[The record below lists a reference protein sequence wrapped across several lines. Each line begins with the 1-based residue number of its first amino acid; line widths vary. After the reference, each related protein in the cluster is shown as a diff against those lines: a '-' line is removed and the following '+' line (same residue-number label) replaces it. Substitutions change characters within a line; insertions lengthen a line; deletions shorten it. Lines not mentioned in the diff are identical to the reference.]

1 LTLPACYVA
10 SGIVIRIAG
19 ILRRRFRPRDAEV
32 ATGPRTYRSA
42 KLAELERPLVA
53 MVGGDTLLAKEI
65 RELLGESRP
74 VPRVQLISAAA
85 DGSTL
90 LSLVEDQEATVLTP
104 LSPESLEG
112 ASVAFLAGSQASSRR
127 TLKLNPSGGPVL
139 IDLAGA
145 LEDYP
150 HARLRAP
157 SAEPPQ
163 RPGTASSIHVIAH
176 PAAIAL
182 TMFLSRLARTGTNIR
197 RAVVH
202 IFEPA
207 SERGQRGLDEL
218 QQQTV
223 GVLNFQK
230 LRQDVF
236 DAQVGFNLLARYG
249 EEAPEPL
256 ELIEERLERHLASL
270 LVDWPGVPMPSL
282 RLIQAP
288 VFHGHSFSLWVE
300 FDERPSVEAIGEAL
314 EREGIDVRRGEP
326 PTNVGV
332 AGQSGLS
339 AGAIAVDSNNASACW
354 FWIVADNLRLAA
366 ENAVAVAREIL

>member
-1 LTLPACYVA
+1 M
-10 SGIVIRIAG
+10 
-19 ILRRRFRPRDAEV
+19 AEV
-32 ATGPRTYRSA
+32 
-42 KLAELERPLVA
+42 ERPLVA
-53 MVGGDTLLAKEI
+53 MVGGDTLLAREI
-65 RELLGESRP
+65 RELLGESPP

-90 LSLVEDQEATVLTP
+90 LSLAEDQEAAVLTP
-104 LSPESLEG
+104 LSAESLEG
-112 ASVAFLAGSQASSRR
+112 ARVAFLAGSQASSRR

-150 HARLRAP
+150 DARLRAP
-157 SAEPPQ
+157 SAEPPH
-163 RPGTASSIHVIAH
+163 RPRTASSIHVIAH

-182 TMFLSRLARTGTNIR
+182 TMFLSRLARAGGIR
-197 RAVVH
+197 RTVAH

-223 GVLNFQK
+223 AVLNFQK

-236 DAQVGFNLLARYG
+236 DAQAGFNLLARYG

-256 ELIEERLERHLASL
+256 DSIEERLERHLASL

-300 FDERPSVEAIGEAL
+300 FEEHPKVEEIGEAL
-314 EREGIDVRRGEP
+314 EREGIDVRRGDP

-339 AGAIAVDSNNASACW
+339 AGAIAVDRNNASACW
-354 FWIVADNLRLAA
+354 FWTVADNLRLAA

>member
-1 LTLPACYVA
+1 
-10 SGIVIRIAG
+10 
-19 ILRRRFRPRDAEV
+19 
-32 ATGPRTYRSA
+32 
-42 KLAELERPLVA
+42 LAELERPLVA
-53 MVGGDTLLAKEI
+53 MVGGDTLLAREI

-85 DGSTL
+85 DASTL
-90 LSLVEDQEATVLTP
+90 LSLVEDQEAAVLTP

-163 RPGTASSIHVIAH
+163 RPRTESSIYVIAH

-182 TMFLSRLARTGTNIR
+182 TMFLSRLARTGAAGGGTGVKIR
-197 RAVVH
+197 RTVAH

-223 GVLNFQK
+223 AVLNFQK

-236 DAQVGFNLLARYG
+236 DAQAGFNLLARYG

-256 ELIEERLERHLASL
+256 ESIEERLERHLASL

-300 FDERPSVEAIGEAL
+300 FEEHPKVEEIEEAL
-314 EREGIDVRRGEP
+314 ERESIDVRRGDP

-339 AGAIAVDSNNASACW
+339 AGATAVDRNNPSACW

>member
-1 LTLPACYVA
+1 
-10 SGIVIRIAG
+10 
-19 ILRRRFRPRDAEV
+19 
-32 ATGPRTYRSA
+32 
-42 KLAELERPLVA
+42 
-53 MVGGDTLLAKEI
+53 MVGGDTLLAREI
-65 RELLGESRP
+65 RELLGESPP

-90 LSLVEDQEATVLTP
+90 LSLAEDQEAAVLTP
-104 LSPESLEG
+104 LSAESLEG
-112 ASVAFLAGSQASSRR
+112 ARVAFLAGSQASSRR

-150 HARLRAP
+150 DARLRAP
-157 SAEPPQ
+157 SAEPPH
-163 RPGTASSIHVIAH
+163 RPRTASSIHVIAH

-182 TMFLSRLARTGTNIR
+182 TMFLSRLSRIGAIR
-197 RAVVH
+197 RAVAH

-223 GVLNFQK
+223 AVLNFQK

-236 DAQVGFNLLARYG
+236 DAQAGFNLLARYG

-256 ELIEERLERHLASL
+256 ESIEERLERHLASL

-300 FDERPSVEAIGEAL
+300 FEERPKAEEIEQAL

-339 AGAIAVDSNNASACW
+339 AGAIAVDRNNARACW

>member
-1 LTLPACYVA
+1 VKW
-10 SGIVIRIAG
+10 
-19 ILRRRFRPRDAEV
+19 
-32 ATGPRTYRSA
+32 SA

-53 MVGGDTLLAKEI
+53 MVGGDTLLAREI

-74 VPRVQLISAAA
+74 VPRVQLISAAG

-90 LSLVEDQEATVLTP
+90 LSLAEDQDAAVLTP

-127 TLKLNPSGGPVL
+127 TLKLNPSPGPVL

-157 SAEPPQ
+157 SAESPE
-163 RPGTASSIHVIAH
+163 RPRTPSSIHVIAH

-182 TMFLSRLARTGTNIR
+182 TMFLSRLARTGAAGGGTHTKIR
-197 RAVVH
+197 RAVAH

-223 GVLNFQK
+223 AVLNFQK

-236 DAQVGFNLLARYG
+236 DAQAGFNLLARYG

-256 ELIEERLERHLASL
+256 ESIEERLERHLASL
-270 LVDWPGVPMPSL
+270 LVDWPGIPMPSL

-300 FDERPSVEAIGEAL
+300 FEERPKVEEIGEAL
-314 EREGIDVRRGEP
+314 ERAGIDVRHGEP

>member
-1 LTLPACYVA
+1 M
-10 SGIVIRIAG
+10 
-19 ILRRRFRPRDAEV
+19 AEV
-32 ATGPRTYRSA
+32 
-42 KLAELERPLVA
+42 ERPLVA
-53 MVGGDTLLAKEI
+53 MVGGDTLLAREI
-65 RELLGESRP
+65 RELLGESQP

-85 DGSTL
+85 DASTL
-90 LSLVEDQEATVLTP
+90 LSLVEDQEAAVLTP

-127 TLKLNPSGGPVL
+127 TLKLNPSPGPVL

-157 SAEPPQ
+157 TAEPPQ
-163 RPGTASSIHVIAH
+163 RPRTVSSIHVIAH

-182 TMFLSRLARTGTNIR
+182 AMFLSRLARTGAAGAGTEAAVGGGMETAAGGGTEAGARGATQAKIR
-197 RAVVH
+197 RAVAH

-223 GVLNFQK
+223 AVLNFQK

-236 DAQVGFNLLARYG
+236 DAQAGFNLLARYG

-256 ELIEERLERHLASL
+256 ESIEERLERHLASL
-270 LVDWPGVPMPSL
+270 LVDWPGIPMPSL

-300 FDERPSVEAIGEAL
+300 FEERPKVEEIGEAL
-314 EREGIDVRRGEP
+314 ERQGIDVRHGEP